1 MRGASCARPASPG
14 RAHFGLEIASR
25 ISWLRLLIATLV
37 AFALAPSAAEAA
49 VTRFVQAYDSPS
61 FRTVWWP
68 ATLPAQ
74 VGDTVTWRLTQP
86 GNANAAVHD
95 IWLVP
100 PGTSA
105 PGTRLGASYEVP
117 TASAVMDTAG
127 AYQFY
132 CSIHGGLTPGGM
144 NGVVN
149 VGTADPGPPVDP
161 GKPWET
167 GEEPP
172 DPNALVNDTTAPT
185 VFEEGDN
192 IPPTLELLKAT
203 PTEKGARARVEV
215 EEPVVVTVR
224 LKKGKKIVATKRVAV
239 EAPGKLSINVNLPKR
254 LQTKAARYRLQAWS
268 TDGVDLDSP
277 ISAAWIDFKP

>member
-1 MRGASCARPASPG
+1 
-14 RAHFGLEIASR
+14 
-25 ISWLRLLIATLV
+25 
-37 AFALAPSAAEAA
+37 
-49 VTRFVQAYDSPS
+49 
-61 FRTVWWP
+61 
-68 ATLPAQ
+68 
-74 VGDTVTWRLTQP
+74 
-86 GNANAAVHD
+86 
-95 IWLVP
+95 
-100 PGTSA
+100 
-105 PGTRLGASYEVP
+105 
-117 TASAVMDTAG
+117 MDTAG

-215 EEPVVVTVR
+215 EEPVVVTR
-224 LKKGKKIVATKRVAV
+224 APQEGQEDRRHQARRGRGRGQAQHQRQPAQASADQGGAV
-239 EAPGKLSINVNLPKR
+239 PAPGLGDRRRGPR
-254 LQTKAARYRLQAWS
+254 L
-268 TDGVDLDSP
+268 P

>member
-1 MRGASCARPASPG
+1 M
-14 RAHFGLEIASR
+14 
-25 ISWLRLLIATLV
+25 
-37 AFALAPSAAEAA
+37 
-49 VTRFVQAYDSPS
+49 
-61 FRTVWWP
+61 WWP

-117 TASAVMDTAG
+117 TASAVVDTAG

-203 PTEKGARARVEV
+203 PTEKGAARPGRGRGARGRHRAPQEGQEDRRHQARRRSRRRASS
-215 EEPVVVTVR
+215 TST
-224 LKKGKKIVATKRVAV
+224 I
-239 EAPGKLSINVNLPKR
+239 NLPKR
-254 LQTKAARYRLQAWS
+254 LQTKAARYRLQVWA

-277 ISAAWIDFKP
+277 DQRGLDRLQALDAPCSRTDQLLRSIRAKASYADGVVHREGVP